1 MTKLISGLL
10 AAVFALV
17 SVSVMACPY
26 GDKAKDEQ
34 QISKPA
40 KPKA

>member
-1 MTKLISGLL
+1 MTKFISALL

-17 SVSVMACPY
+17 STSVMACP
-26 GDKAKDEQ
+26 DKAKDEQ

>member
-10 AAVFALV
+10 AAIFALS
-17 SVSVMACPY
+17 SVSVMACP

-34 QISKPA
+34 QTSKPA
-40 KPKA
+40 KPKM

>member
-1 MTKLISGLL
+1 MTKFISALL

-17 SVSVMACPY
+17 STSVMACPD
-26 GDKAKDEQ
+26 DKAKSDQ

-40 KPKA
+40 KPKV

>member
-1 MTKLISGLL
+1 MTKFISALL

-17 SVSVMACPY
+17 STSVMACP